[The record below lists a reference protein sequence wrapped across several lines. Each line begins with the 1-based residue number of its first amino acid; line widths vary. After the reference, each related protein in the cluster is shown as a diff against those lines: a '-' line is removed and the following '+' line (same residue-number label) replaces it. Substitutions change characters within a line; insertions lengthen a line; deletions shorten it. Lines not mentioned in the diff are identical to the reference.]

1 MKVNKMDHPNTSIR
15 CEVSSC
21 HYYMCGDHCSAERI
35 EVQPKNAKNSEET
48 DCATFI
54 PEARY

>member
-1 MKVNKMDHPNTSIR
+1 MKINKMEQPNQGVKCVASN
-15 CEVSSC
+15 C
-21 HYYMCGDHCSAERI
+21 HYYMAGDHCSAERI

-54 PEARY
+54 PQATS